1 MRLLGV
7 TVQQVARLCNL
18 SLTLLL
24 TLLLTLTLTLLLT
37 ITLSWPGGARP
48 VQPVQGAHHRA
59 GAAAV

>member
-24 TLLLTLTLTLLLT
+24 TLTLTLTLLPTLT
-37 ITLSWPGGARP
+37 LTWPGGARA
-48 VQPVQGAHHRA
+48 VQPLQGAHHRA